1 MKINNG
7 YSFKKN
13 GWTYISVKG
22 KPKERGFAYGYY
34 CADDFKEIQKMLQY
48 YIFESYGYPWSY
60 FIEKINDD
68 FKKMT
73 KEQYLELYDEMEGIA
88 EGCTAG
94 GCKTTIDEIIAWNFY
109 CSIPYWYSFTSD
121 THIGKEGGGKKKGSE
136 QTFINLPLQ
145 NRARDKC
152 SAFMAVGDWTKD
164 GKIVVAHNSFCEY
177 IDGQYSNVILDVNPE
192 NGFRFMMQTSPC
204 WIWSGTDF
212 FITTAGI
219 IGTETTIGGFQPY
232 EKKIPVGY
240 RIRTAMQYATTIDG
254 YVALLVNG
262 NSGDYANS
270 WLIADI
276 KSNEIARIE
285 LGLKY
290 HSVDRTKNGYL
301 IGFNAP
307 YDPRIRNIEVVNSG
321 FYDIRRHQGARRVRL
336 AQLMKKYKG
345 KLNVELAKKILGD
358 HYDVYLKKDNNPC
371 SRTICSH
378 YDLDA
383 REYMS
388 QSDRPKPFAPHGA
401 VDGMACDTTL
411 AENMSFVGRFG
422 NSCGMPFYKD
432 KYCKEHIQYS
442 NMCYFLKDRPS
453 QPWTK
458 FQVYNFNK
466 QSFDKYL
473 SATVK
478 DKKDHIAEIVKIKG
492 QIPVQVK
499 LDSNV
504 NYFTMDEN
512 VNIDRKFYTDK
523 DINYIPTNSLI
534 KSYPT
539 RMLSMDNK
547 NFMNKQMRALK
558 KVAKATKIR
567 KNKAFNNKT
576 QKNKTRKNKTQ

>member
-60 FIEKINDD
+60 FIEKINND

-94 GCKTTIDEIIAWNFY
+94 GCKTTVDEIIAWNFY

-121 THIGKEGGGKKKGSE
+121 THIGKEGGGGKKGSE
-136 QTFINLPLQ
+136 QSFINLPFT

-177 IDGQYSNVILDVNPE
+177 IDGQYSNVILDINPE
-192 NGFRFMMQTSPC
+192 KGFRFMMQTSAC

-212 FITTAGI
+212 FITASGI

-336 AQLMKKYKG
+336 SQLMKKYKG
-345 KLNVELAKKILGD
+345 KLNIELAKKILGD

-401 VDGMACDTTL
+401 VDGMVCDTNL

-422 NSCGMPFYKD
+422 NSCGIPFYKD

-442 NMCYFLKDRPS
+442 NFCYFLKDRPS

-458 FQVYNFNK
+458 FQVHNFNK
-466 QSFDKYL
+466 QNFDKYL
-473 SATVK
+473 SATIK
-478 DKKDHIAEIVKIKG
+478 DKKDHISEIVKIKG
-492 QIPVQVK
+492 QVPLQVK
-499 LDSNV
+499 LDSKV
-504 NYFTMDEN
+504 NYYTMDSN
-512 VNIDRKFYTDK
+512 VNIDRKYYTDK

-539 RMLSMDNK
+539 KMSTINNK
-547 NFMNKQMRALK
+547 NFMNQQMKALK
-558 KVAKATKIR
+558 KLGTVTKIR

-576 QKNKTRKNKTQ
+576 KKNKTQ